1 MMWSHSHLF
10 LVGVEGAVH
19 RSTRCTVRWGLG
31 SGQGLQVGGES
42 GERSLQRKKNPG
54 YRTWRSSLPSPIYPS
69 FTCIPFLMQLPC
81 QPLKPL
87 NVKCEAHLSFVS
99 FFLVTPVLSGDK
111 EFGLSLSQTC
121 LLYSIS
127 QIPPFLSLCLCKAT
141 SLLKMPST
149 PSHFSRVSSCASSVK
164 CHLLWEAF
172 HLHRV

>member
-1 MMWSHSHLF
+1 MEVIPALPHLPF
-10 LVGVEGAVH
+10 LH
-19 RSTRCTVRWGLG
+19 LYS
-31 SGQGLQVGGES
+31 
-42 GERSLQRKKNPG
+42 
-54 YRTWRSSLPSPIYPS
+54 
-69 FTCIPFLMQLPC
+69 FLMQLPC

-149 PSHFSRVSSCASSVK
+149 PPRFSRVSSCVSSVK

-172 HLHRV
+172 PLHRVQGTTPYCTLINCLVSKAGTVPC